1 MDMKDQQQRLRRTL
15 EKGGFAT
22 TVEVN
27 PPKGT
32 NVSNLL
38 EMTKGLLGKV
48 HGVNVTDNTA
58 AVMRASSVA
67 ISRLLV
73 EQGHDP
79 ILQVTCRDRNRIGI
93 QSDLL
98 GAYLLGIR
106 NVLCLTG
113 DSPKVG
119 DHKEAKP
126 VYDIDSV
133 QVMRTIGLL
142 NQGRDLADK
151 PLDGATDFFIGAA
164 AAPGADSDEILHQ
177 KLNAKVDAGARFFQT
192 QAVYGVDV
200 FKTFMSAMRRY
211 PCKVLAGVLV
221 LRSSK
226 MAEYLNANIPG
237 IDVPEVI
244 LSEMKKAGEAHELEV
259 GIEIAVQTIKAVR
272 SHCDGV
278 HIMPGRLG
286 NRVSEIIRKA
296 ELN

>member
-1 MDMKDQQQRLRRTL
+1 MKDERQRLRRTL
-15 EKGGFAT
+15 EQGEFAT

-32 NVSNLL
+32 NVSSLL
-38 EMTKGLLGKV
+38 EMTKALIGKV

-126 VYDIDSV
+126 VYDMDSV

-142 NQGRDLADK
+142 NQGRDLANK

-164 AAPGADSDEILHQ
+164 AAPGTDSDEIMHQ
-177 KLNAKVDAGARFFQT
+177 KLNAKIEAGARFFQT
-192 QAVYGVDV
+192 QAVYDIEAIR
-200 FKTFMSAMRRY
+200 TFMSAMRRY
-211 PCKVLAGVLV
+211 PGKVLAGGAA
-221 LRSSK
+221 K
-226 MAEYLNANIPG
+226 DYHE
-237 IDVPEVI
+237 
-244 LSEMKKAGEAHELEV
+244 AGL
-259 GIEIAVQTIKAVR
+259 
-272 SHCDGV
+272 
-278 HIMPGRLG
+278 M
-286 NRVSEIIRKA
+286 
-296 ELN
+296 